1 MSPFLFFISLT
12 VTKRVS
18 RVFGKKKTSI
28 EVLYGLT
35 CSALN
40 NEVIIPL
47 DSEVL
52 EECIEYEKRW
62 MASLSEDSQEERNLA
77 IKRIERLF
85 DELCK
90 RYGKESDVWVKYI
103 TLERS
108 EGRYEKAQAVYNQAL
123 HSLPDLSEFEEKLSL
138 LKRPL

>member
-1 MSPFLFFISLT
+1 
-12 VTKRVS
+12 
-18 RVFGKKKTSI
+18 
-28 EVLYGLT
+28 
-35 CSALN
+35 
-40 NEVIIPL
+40 
-47 DSEVL
+47 
-52 EECIEYEKRW
+52 
-62 MASLSEDSQEERNLA
+62 MASLPEDSPEERNLA

-108 EGRYEKAQAVYNQAL
+108 EGRYEKAQSVYNQAL
-123 HSLPDLSEFEEKLSL
+123 HSLPELSEFEEKLSL